1 MTAVIE
7 AHGLGRRYRGR
18 WALTECTLSI
28 PPGRVVGL
36 VGPNGAG
43 KSTLLNL
50 ACGRLRPTVGT
61 IRVLGHR
68 PGDGA
73 GQLARVGFVAQ
84 DTPVYTG
91 LSVADHLRF
100 GARMN
105 PAWDH
110 RAAHR
115 RIEQLGLDPRQ
126 KAGRLSGGQRAQLAL
141 TLAAA
146 KQPELLLLD
155 EPVAALDPLA
165 RRSFLHGL
173 TEFAGE
179 REGRTVVL
187 SSHVITD
194 LERVCDYLLL
204 VSGGRVRLAGPCEE
218 LIAGHHRITGPR
230 RAAAALP
237 EGLSVV
243 RESHTGQRSSFVVR
257 ADAPLPGGDWH
268 AERPGLE
275 DLVLA
280 YLARDPHDHTP
291 QDDIPQAHTPQDG
304 EERR

>member
-7 AHGLGRRYRGR
+7 AHGLGKRYRGR

-28 PPGRVVGL
+28 PAGRVVGL

-50 ACGRLRPTVGT
+50 ACGQLHPTAGT

-68 PGDGA
+68 PGDGP

-84 DTPVYTG
+84 DTPVYAG

-100 GARMN
+100 GARTN

-110 RAAHR
+110 EAAYR

-165 RRSFLHGL
+165 RRSFLHSL

-179 REGRTVVL
+179 REGRTIVL

-204 VSGGRVRLAGPCEE
+204 ISGSRVRLAGPCEE
-218 LIAGHHRITGPR
+218 LIAEHYRIVGPR
-230 RAAAALP
+230 RAASALP
-237 EGLSVV
+237 AGMAVV
-243 RESHTGQRSSFVVR
+243 QENHIDHRSAFIVR
-257 ADAPLPGGDWH
+257 TAAPLPKGDWRV
-268 AERPGLE
+268 ERLDLE

-280 YLARDPHDHTP
+280 YLVRDTRSHDSYDAHDSHDLEGP
-291 QDDIPQAHTPQDG
+291 Q
-304 EERR
+304 

>member
-7 AHGLGRRYRGR
+7 AHGLGKRYRGR

-50 ACGRLRPTVGT
+50 ACGQLSPTTGT

-68 PGDGA
+68 PGDGP

-84 DTPVYTG
+84 DTPVYAG
-91 LSVADHLRF
+91 LSVADHLHF

-105 PAWDH
+105 PAWD
-110 RAAHR
+110 REAAHR
-115 RIEQLGLDPRQ
+115 RIEQLGLDPQQ

-141 TLAAA
+141 TLATA

-165 RRSFLHGL
+165 RRSFLVGL
-173 TEFAGE
+173 TDFAGE
-179 REGRTVVL
+179 REGRTIVL

-204 VSGGRVRLAGPCEE
+204 ISGARVQLAGPREE
-218 LIAGHHRITGPR
+218 LIAEHYRIVGPS
-230 RAAAALP
+230 RAASALP
-237 EGLSVV
+237 ASLSVV
-243 RESHTGQRSSFVVR
+243 QEHHADNRSSFVVR
-257 ADAPLPGGDWH
+257 TTAPLSEGDWE
-268 AERPGLE
+268 AERLDLE

-280 YLARDPHDHTP
+280 YLARDR
-291 QDDIPQAHTPQDG
+291 QARNSHEWEDL
-304 EERR
+304 R

>member
-7 AHGLGRRYRGR
+7 AHGLGKRYRGR

-50 ACGRLRPTVGT
+50 VCGQTSPTTGT
-61 IRVLGHR
+61 LRVLGGR
-68 PGDGA
+68 PGEGP

-84 DTPVYTG
+84 DTPVYAD
-91 LSVADHLRF
+91 LSVADHLHF
-100 GARMN
+100 GASMN
-105 PAWDH
+105 PVWDH
-110 RAAHR
+110 DAAHR
-115 RIEQLGLDPRQ
+115 RIEQLGLDPQQ

-179 REGRTVVL
+179 QEGRTIVL

-204 VSGGRVRLAGPCEE
+204 ISGARVQLAGPCED
-218 LIAGHHRITGPR
+218 LIAEHYRIVGRR
-230 RAAAALP
+230 RAASTLP
-237 EGLSVV
+237 ASLSIVQ
-243 RESHTGQRSSFVVR
+243 ESHTDHQSAFVVR
-257 ADAPLPGGDWH
+257 ATTPLPEGDWQ
-268 AERPGLE
+268 AERLDLE

-280 YLARDPHDHTP
+280 YLARDRRAHNSHDLE
-291 QDDIPQAHTPQDG
+291 G
-304 EERR
+304 LR

>member
-7 AHGLGRRYRGR
+7 ANGLGKRYKGR
-18 WALTECTLSI
+18 WALAECTLSI
-28 PPGRVVGL
+28 PAGRVVGL

-50 ACGRLRPTVGT
+50 ACGQLKPTTGT
-61 IRVLGHR
+61 IRVLGHE
-68 PGDGA
+68 PGDGP

-84 DTPVYTG
+84 DTPVYAG

-110 RAAHR
+110 EAAQR
-115 RIEQLGLDPRQ
+115 RIERLGLDPQQ

-141 TLAAA
+141 ALAAA
-146 KQPELLLLD
+146 KQPDLLLLD

-173 TEFAGE
+173 TEFAAE
-179 REGRTVVL
+179 REGRTIVL
-187 SSHVITD
+187 SSHVIAD

-204 VSGGRVRLAGPCEE
+204 ISGARVRLAGPCED
-218 LIAGHHRITGPR
+218 LIAEHYRIVGPR
-230 RAAAALP
+230 RAASALSPHLSVVQEDHTDHQSAFLVRATGPLP
-237 EGLSVV
+237 EGNW
-243 RESHTGQRSSFVVR
+243 Q
-257 ADAPLPGGDWH
+257 
-268 AERPGLE
+268 AERPDLE

-280 YLARDPHDHTP
+280 YLARDRQTHNS
-291 QDDIPQAHTPQDG
+291 QDREDL
-304 EERR
+304 R